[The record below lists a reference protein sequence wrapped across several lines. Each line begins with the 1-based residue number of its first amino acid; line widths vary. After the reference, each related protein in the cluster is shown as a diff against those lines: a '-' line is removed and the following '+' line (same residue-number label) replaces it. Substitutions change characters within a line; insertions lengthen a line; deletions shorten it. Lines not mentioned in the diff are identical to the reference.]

1 MKQPIKSDFDFESL
15 DLASLNIEGMEVV
28 TLKEAMALPE
38 TGASSAISICHSC
51 SSCGSSSCYSE
62 K

>member
-38 TGASSAISICHSC
+38 TGASR
-51 SSCGSSSCYSE
+51 
-62 K
+62 